1 MFAALTLLEIFLL
14 CLGGILLF
22 HKPSYRLSE
31 TFSSGIFLALL
42 ILSFIFQIT
51 FFAGMPQVS
60 PVIEI
65 SIVIYVLIALIINK
79 NTLLFFYKR
88 IKNFIFENRFI
99 SLSIAIAWSY
109 LALQSIFIPPSNSDS
124 LKYHLTKVFLF
135 QNEKSL
141 FPSQYSHPSQ
151 VTSNLGSDI
160 LFHAFLRFH
169 TDYGVAIFSFLAYL
183 SIGFGTYALCR
194 RYSSCKAS
202 ITAAFV
208 IVSLPQLVFQA
219 TNTKNDIF
227 VTSAA
232 IFCLLAVH
240 RLLEKLDFRDFSFLV
255 LGLFFG
261 ISAKQTFILFIFPF
275 SIFFGYLLLKK
286 YGFKSFTKLMISNW
300 KYFLIII
307 FASIVLSQIWLAI
320 HNYILVGNFA
330 GYAAV
335 NKQTEGLKGGIAN
348 LVRTLFDSVDLL
360 QPTDIIFRGI
370 FKVKLSS
377 LISNVYNLYLD
388 PIFGDAGCFRSSIY
402 LPLCHPLTLIWRP
415 QEDESW
421 YGPFGFILIIPAILY
436 VAIKGR
442 KSLRAYCLILIIY
455 LCLFSYVVN
464 YASFNR
470 FLLLFF
476 AASGAPV
483 AYILDL
489 YFKKDFIHRLIRYL
503 SILFLFYACLF
514 NLHKPLLTTHNLA
527 DVPHSLAH
535 DNIWIKTRFGF
546 NRTYYAENNQRDFLV
561 KNFSEY
567 VPSGSKVAL
576 ITSPFSKIYHYL
588 LLYPDIKFTLITLP
602 IALSQSSQYDY
613 VLCLNEINA
622 PPLCE
627 LDKNFPSARKLWSS
641 RQPERE
647 IQLIQLLK

>member
-1 MFAALTLLEIFLL
+1 MLSMLPLIEVFLL
-14 CLGGILLF
+14 SLGGILFF

-42 ILSFIFQIT
+42 ILSFIFQTT
-51 FFAGMPQVS
+51 FLARVPQIS

-65 SIVIYVLIALIINK
+65 SILIYILITLIRNK
-79 NTLLFFYKR
+79 NTIFFFCQR
-88 IKNFIFENRFI
+88 IKIFIFDNKTI
-99 SLSIAIAWSY
+99 SFFLAIAWSY

-135 QNEKSL
+135 QNENTL
-141 FPSQYSHPSQ
+141 FPNQYSHPSQ

-169 TDYGVAIFSFLAYL
+169 TDYSVAIFSFLSYL
-183 SIGFGTYALCR
+183 SITFGTYALCR

-202 ITAAFV
+202 ITATFV
-208 IVSLPQLVFQA
+208 ILSLPHLVFQA

-227 VTSAA
+227 VASAT

-261 ISAKQTFILFIFPF
+261 ISAKQTFVLFILPF

-286 YGFKSFTKLMISNW
+286 YGIRSFTKLIISNW
-300 KYFLIII
+300 KYFLAVIV
-307 FASIVLSQIWLAI
+307 ASIILSQIWLVI
-320 HNYILVGNFA
+320 HNYIIVGNFA

-335 NKQTEGLKGGIAN
+335 NKQTEGFKGGIAN
-348 LVRTLFDSVDLL
+348 LVRTLFNSVDLL
-360 QPTDIIFRGI
+360 QPTDIIFRAI

-377 LISNVYNLYLD
+377 LISNLYNLSLD
-388 PIFGDAGCFRSSIY
+388 PIFGDAGCFRSPIY
-402 LPLCHPLTLIWRP
+402 LPLCHPLTLLWKP

-421 YGPFGFILIIPAILY
+421 YGPFGFMLIIPAVLY
-436 VAIKGR
+436 VAITGR
-442 KSLRAYCLILIIY
+442 KSLRAYCLTLIAY
-455 LCLFSYVVN
+455 VCLFSYVVN

-470 FLLLFF
+470 FLLPFF
-476 AASGAPV
+476 AASGVPV

-489 YFKKDFIHRLIRYL
+489 YFKKNAIHSLIRYL

-527 DVPHSLAH
+527 DIPRSLAH
-535 DNIWIKTRFGF
+535 ENIWIKTRFGL
-546 NRTYYAENNQRDFLV
+546 NRAYYAENNQRDFLV
-561 KNFSEY
+561 NRFSKY

-576 ITSPFSKIYHYL
+576 ITSPFTKIYHYL
-588 LLYPDIKFTLITLP
+588 LLYPDIKFTLTTLP
-602 IALSQSSQYDY
+602 IAKSQASQYDY
-613 VLCLNEINA
+613 VLCLNEINT

-627 LDKNFPSARKLWSS
+627 LENFPFAHKLWSS
-641 RQPERE
+641 SKPERE
-647 IQLIQLLK
+647 IQLIQLAK

>member
-1 MFAALTLLEIFLL
+1 MFATLTLLEIFLL
-14 CLGGILLF
+14 CLGGILFF

-42 ILSFIFQIT
+42 SLSLIFQTT
-51 FFAGMPQVS
+51 FLARIPQAS

-65 SIVIYVLIALIINK
+65 SMLVYVFITLIRNK
-79 NTLLFFYKR
+79 NTILSFYEK
-88 IKNFIFENRFI
+88 IKSFIFDNKVTSF
-99 SLSIAIAWSY
+99 LLAVAWGY
-109 LALQSIFIPPSNSDS
+109 LALQSIFIPPSNSDG

-135 QNEKSL
+135 QNENTL

-169 TDYGVAIFSFLAYL
+169 TDYGVAIFSFLSYL
-183 SIGFGTYALCR
+183 SIGFGIYALCR

-202 ITAAFV
+202 VTASFV
-208 IVSLPQLVFQA
+208 VLSLPQLVFQA

-227 VTSAA
+227 VASAT
-232 IFCLLAVH
+232 IFCLLAAH

-261 ISAKQTFILFIFPF
+261 ISAKQTFILFVLPF

-286 YGFKSFTKLMISNW
+286 YGFRSFTKLIVSNW
-300 KYFLIII
+300 KYFLAVII
-307 FASIVLSQIWLAI
+307 ASIVLSQIWLVI

-335 NKQTEGLKGGIAN
+335 NKQTEGLKGGVAN
-348 LVRTLFDSVDLL
+348 LIRTLFNSVDLL
-360 QPTDIIFRGI
+360 QPTDIIFRAI

-377 LISNVYNLYLD
+377 LISNVYNLSLD
-388 PIFGDAGCFRSSIY
+388 PIFGDAGCFRSPIY
-402 LPLCHPLTLIWRP
+402 LPLCHPLTLLWKP

-421 YGPFGFILIIPAILY
+421 YGPFGFLFIIPAVLY

-442 KSLRAYCLILIIY
+442 KSLGAYCLTLLTY
-455 LCLFSYVVN
+455 VFLFSYVVN

-470 FLLLFF
+470 FLLPFF
-476 AASGAPV
+476 AASGVPV

-503 SILFLFYACLF
+503 SILFLFYSCLF

-527 DVPHSLAH
+527 DIPRSLAH
-535 DNIWIKTRFGF
+535 ENIWVKTKFGLD
-546 NRTYYAENNQRDFLV
+546 RTYYAENNQRDFLV
-561 KNFSEY
+561 KHFSEY
-567 VPSGSKVAL
+567 VPPGSKVAL
-576 ITSPFSKIYHYL
+576 ITSPISKIYHYL
-588 LLYPDIKFTLITLP
+588 LLYPDIKFTLTTLP
-602 IALSQSSQYDY
+602 IAKSQASQYNY
-613 VLCLNEINA
+613 VLCLNEINTS
-622 PPLCE
+622 PLCE
-627 LDKNFPSARKLWSS
+627 LKNFPSARQLWSS
-641 RQPERE
+641 SKPERE
-647 IQLIQLLK
+647 IQLIQLPK